1 MSRLAFGVLALTL
14 PACLSSSG
22 STTTEPTDPELVLA
36 GIDTAAPAGAWDVA
50 PTLHVNARSGGVAAA
65 NGRRVFPIW
74 LAGSESAPLPLD
86 VVALANDG
94 DDVRVAVLGPLSGGS
109 RAVIAAAGYAQ
120 PRGNIEMSLEVTS
133 SGEHLIVVGAF
144 DLARASAFSI
154 AAYSTA
160 EPELTDV
167 LADPKDGALVGNG
180 GIVRATLGTALAD
193 RTFDVELEL
202 WASPPAD
209 PAQLRRVAISQASG
223 NQINILVPAGVAA
236 GDDLQLRVRDGSGK
250 VLDSGVAARY
260 APSTGALVRTDAL
273 VYGTGGRLGASG
285 IVGMF
290 EGRAHL
296 ALLSES
302 RQIPI
307 AETTVVNERPGQAGN
322 GWAAF
327 DVLFEPAYGMA
338 ADGEP
343 VSIAVLR
350 GDGEYQRLACFAYRG
365 ARTACP

>member
-1 MSRLAFGVLALTL
+1 MSRLAFGLLALTL

-22 STTTEPTDPELVLA
+22 STTTEPVDPELVLA
-36 GIDTAAPAGAWDVA
+36 GIETTAPARAWDVA

-74 LAGSESAPLPLD
+74 LAGSAAAPLPLD
-86 VVALANDG
+86 VVALANSG
-94 DDVRVAVLGPLSGGS
+94 DDVRVAVLGPLRAGS
-109 RAVIAAAGYAQ
+109 RAVIAAAGYSQ
-120 PRGNIEMSLEVTS
+120 PRGNIEMSLEITT
-133 SGEHLIVVGAF
+133 SGEHLLVVGAF
-144 DLARASAFSI
+144 DLARATAFSI
-154 AAYSTA
+154 AAHSSA
-160 EPELTDV
+160 DPEMTDV
-167 LADPKDGALVGNG
+167 LADPKDGGLVGGG
-180 GIVRATLGTALAD
+180 GIVSAVLGNALAD

-202 WASPPAD
+202 WASPPAV
-209 PAQLRRVAISQASG
+209 PSQLRKVATSQASG
-223 NQINILVPAGVAA
+223 NQVNIIVPPGVTA
-236 GDDLQLRVRDGSGK
+236 GDDLQLRVRDGQGK
-250 VLDSGVAARY
+250 VLDSGVSARY
-260 APSTGALVRTDAL
+260 APSSGALVRTDAL
-273 VYGTGGRLGASG
+273 VYGTNGSLGASG

-290 EGRAHL
+290 EGHAHL

-302 RQIPI
+302 RNIVI
-307 AETTVVNERPGQAGN
+307 AETTVMNDRPGQTGN

-327 DVLFEPAYGMA
+327 DAVFEPAYGNA

>member
-22 STTTEPTDPELVLA
+22 STTTEPADPDLVLA
-36 GIDTAAPAGAWDVA
+36 ALDTTTPAGAWDVA

-74 LAGSESAPLPLD
+74 LAGSEATPVPVD

-94 DDVRVAVLGPLSGGS
+94 DDVRVAVLGPLVGGS

-120 PRGNIEMSLEVTS
+120 PRGNIEMSLEIAT

-144 DLARASAFSI
+144 DLARATAFSVT
-154 AAYSTA
+154 AHSSA
-160 EPELTDV
+160 EPEMTDV
-167 LADPKDGALVGNG
+167 LADPKDGGLVGTG
-180 GIVRATLGTALAD
+180 GIVTATLGNVLSD

-209 PAQLRRVAISQASG
+209 PAQLRLVATSQASG
-223 NQINILVPAGVAA
+223 NQLNIIVPAGVAA
-236 GDDLQLRVRDGSGK
+236 GDDLRLRIRDGQGT

-260 APSTGALVRTDAL
+260 APNSGALVRTDAL
-273 VYGTGGRLGASG
+273 VYGTNGSLGASG
-285 IVGMF
+285 IIGMF

-302 RQIPI
+302 RDVII
-307 AETTVVNERPGQAGN
+307 AETTIVNERPGQVGN

-327 DVLFEPAYGMA
+327 DVVFEPVYGNA

-365 ARTACP
+365 ARTACN